1 MIFVN
6 SNHATSSESSFNV
19 IPRPEAVLPIGR
31 VLVSSKRTNFPDL
44 TARIIWL
51 SPLVNLASN
60 NSSPSLIVIAAT
72 PLTLGLEYFSK
83 MFS

>member
-1 MIFVN
+1 MPI
-6 SNHATSSESSFNV
+6 TSSESSFSV
-19 IPRPEAVLPIGR
+19 IPRTPEAVLPIGR

-72 PLTLGLEYFSK
+72 PLTLGLEYFSRDV
-83 MFS
+83 FFTF